1 MMPPPETQD
10 LARRLL
16 AHEAMAGNTSER
28 TEPAVFRVCDKLRP
42 PISALAGVAGYRSL
56 LSRALTLARA
66 EAPSLS
72 AVQVTA
78 DGSLE
83 GRGELE
89 LKLGEDGV
97 LLIAKLL
104 GLCLDFI
111 GAALT
116 LRLVQDVSPHL
127 RVTTKSGTPM
137 PVETI
142 LQEVEQLNNVS
153 ERLESLADQHP
164 LVEDALMSIS
174 GNIRNTAAV
183 LEVLVLVKGKSTES
197 VNELG
202 TPASIN

>member
-1 MMPPPETQD
+1 MMAPLETRD

-16 AHEAMAGNTSER
+16 AHEAVAGNTFER
-28 TEPAVFRVCDKLRP
+28 TESAAFRVCEKLRP
-42 PISALAGVAGYRSL
+42 PLCALAGVAGYRSL

-66 EAPSLS
+66 EGPSLS
-72 AVQVTA
+72 AVQVTG
-78 DGSLE
+78 DGSLQ
-83 GRGELE
+83 GRAELE
-89 LKLGEDGV
+89 LGGNGV

-127 RVTTKSGTPM
+127 SATMQVGTPV
-137 PVETI
+137 PGEAI

-183 LEVLVLVKGKSTES
+183 LEVLVLVKTKSTES